1 MVVLGVKLVSFLL
14 KIIWSNVNIWH
25 RKLCECC
32 PVSLLIEVSLS
43 ESVSDKWQSYLLSC
57 RLDIWKTHPQFHSAL
72 HTKEVTH
79 KHKHTHTNTNKQS
92 QTQRNTNTLSKT
104 LFRPN
109 APWKFHQNPVSII
122 SIVLGDKNESGLL
135 IAAREDGTR
144 RRGTKED
151 NVVSNLLPLKLPRFP
166 P

>member
-1 MVVLGVKLVSFLL
+1 MVVVVGVKLVSFLM
-14 KIIWSNVNIWH
+14 KIIWLNVNIWD

-57 RLDIWKTHPQFHSAL
+57 RLDIWKTHPHFHSAL

-92 QTQRNTNTLSKT
+92 QTQRNTNTLSTT
-104 LFRPN
+104 LKCTLKVPSKSCLHYLHCARRQKWIRSFNSSAGRRDQ
-109 APWKFHQNPVSII
+109 KKR
-122 SIVLGDKNESGLL
+122 DKG
-135 IAAREDGTR
+135 GQC
-144 RRGTKED
+144 G
-151 NVVSNLLPLKLPRFP
+151 F
-166 P
+166 